1 MVTRSGVLLGV
12 MCAVANSGCAYMV
25 VGAGHVGVRWTPDG
39 VDDHV
44 YAEGMYRVSPFDT
57 PTVYD
62 ARSQGSDEKLEVLA
76 LNGERIQLD
85 ASLRYHIIPAEAV
98 ALDKELG
105 PDFYSVLLGPTL
117 RSQARRVVGRY
128 EPEEI
133 YSTRREV
140 IEREIREGIEKVLEG
155 RHVALE
161 AVLIRDVTLP
171 LEVQR
176 AINEKLEA
184 EQSSLKEKFV
194 IEKAKQEITRKQ
206 LETEAD
212 AARAKTRALGDA
224 EAQHIAAQA
233 TADANKVLEEHIT
246 DKVLKWRQ
254 VQAIDK
260 LADSPNAKVILLPE
274 GKTVPFLQVQ

>member
-1 MVTRSGVLLGV
+1 MSRSALLLAA
-12 MCAVANSGCAYMV
+12 MCIVANTGCAYMV

-44 YAEGMYRVSPFDT
+44 YGEGAYHVGVFDT

-62 ARSQGSDEKLEVLA
+62 ARSQGNDEKLEVLA
-76 LNGERIQLD
+76 VNGERIQLD
-85 ASLRYHIIPAEAV
+85 ASLRFHIIPTEV
-98 ALDKELG
+98 VKLDKELG
-105 PDFYSVLLGPTL
+105 PEYYAVLLGPTL

-133 YSTRREV
+133 YSTKREV

-155 RHVALE
+155 RHVVLE
-161 AVLIRDVTLP
+161 AVLIRDVVLP
-171 LEVQR
+171 PEVQR

-184 EQSSLKEKFV
+184 EQASLKERFV
-194 IEKAKQEITRKQ
+194 IEKAKQEILRKQ

-212 AARAKTRALGDA
+212 AARARTRAQGEADA
-224 EAQHIAAQA
+224 QRIGAKA
-233 TADANKVLEEHIT
+233 TADANQVLEEHIT
-246 DKVLKWRQ
+246 DKVLRWRQ

-260 LADSPNAKVILLPE
+260 LADSPNAKVVLLPE

>member
-1 MVTRSGVLLGV
+1 MAELRGRLLQLAEQGPAMRRMV
-12 MCAVANSGCAYMV
+12 A
-25 VGAGHVGVRWTPDG
+25 
-39 VDDHV
+39 
-44 YAEGMYRVSPFDT
+44 
-57 PTVYD
+57 
-62 ARSQGSDEKLEVLA
+62 SDLFETE
-76 LNGERIQLD
+76 N
-85 ASLRYHIIPAEAV
+85 
-98 ALDKELG
+98 
-105 PDFYSVLLGPTL
+105 T
-117 RSQARRVVGRY
+117 
-128 EPEEI
+128 
-133 YSTRREV
+133 
-140 IEREIREGIEKVLEG
+140 EKVLEG
-155 RHVALE
+155 RHVTLE

-194 IEKAKQEITRKQ
+194 IDKARQEILRKQ

-212 AARAKTRALGDA
+212 AARARTKAQGDA
-224 EAQHIAAQA
+224 DAERITAQA

-260 LADSPNAKVILLPE
+260 LADSPNAKVVLLPE

>member
-1 MVTRSGVLLGV
+1 MLLWV

-39 VDDHV
+39 VDEHV
-44 YAEGMYRVSPFDT
+44 YGEGMYRVSPFDT

-76 LNGERIQLD
+76 VNGERIALD
-85 ASLRYHIIPAEAV
+85 ASLRYHIVPSEAV

-105 PDFYSVLLGPTL
+105 PDFYAVLLGPTL

-155 RHVALE
+155 RHVTLE

-194 IEKAKQEITRKQ
+194 IEKAKQEILRKQ

-212 AARAKTRALGDA
+212 AARARTRAQGDA
-224 EAQHIAAQA
+224 DAQRITAQA

-246 DKVLKWRQ
+246 DKVLRWRQ

-260 LADSPNAKVILLPE
+260 LADSPNAKVVLLPE